1 MKNPGENRSGK
12 PDLYDNM
19 DLNQVELKL
28 WTVAMMP
35 EECTKELQELFGEVT
50 YQHLS
55 KEEQITLGTALL
67 EETVTNA
74 RLQNIFD
81 LHPTDIGK
89 ILFGLVEKNMLVSDS
104 KGRWTSYKINRQ
116 YEKTPEQFYIT
127 DIEQEQPALNATDH
141 VIYDFIRAN
150 GMITTQQVIEITGIT
165 TQQGA
170 NVALRRLIDKGLIKM
185 VKKGLHYYYMAI

>member
-1 MKNPGENRSGK
+1 
-12 PDLYDNM
+12 
-19 DLNQVELKL
+19 
-28 WTVAMMP
+28 
-35 EECTKELQELFGEVT
+35 LFGKVT

-116 YEKTPEQFYIT
+116 YEKTPEQLYIT
-127 DIEQEQPALNATDH
+127 DIEQEQPALNATDQ